1 MFGTQVKIIRHIMR
15 QEDTMHNEDDSQSIE
30 TDLGLNQY
38 LNWKTMTLKYLLNC
52 PPDVQKVTWRHGI
65 HNRCPNLNSR
75 DEKYNIYSVKSTG

>member
-38 LNWKTMTLKYLLNC
+38 LNWKTMTLK
-52 PPDVQKVTWRHGI
+52 
-65 HNRCPNLNSR
+65 
-75 DEKYNIYSVKSTG
+75 